1 MEGNVMSRITRVL
14 AVSGLGLV
22 AGLTLAGPA
31 QASTSTTDNSSTSRA
46 SSNWRGDDDNVVGVY
61 RSYRAC
67 EWAGERGE
75 RRGAWD
81 DYDCNRVRYGW
92 GRSRWELE
100 VDCNSGGDWDD
111 RGWRR
116 HGHHGWDD

>member
-1 MEGNVMSRITRVL
+1 MSRITRVL

-31 QASTSTTDNSSTSRA
+31 QASTSTADNSSTSRVG
-46 SSNWRGDDDNVVGVY
+46 STWRHDDDDVVGVY

-75 RRGAWD
+75 RRGSWD
-81 DYDCNRVRYGW
+81 DYDCNRVRHGW
-92 GRSRWELE
+92 HRSVWELE
-100 VDCNSGGDWDD
+100 VDYDRGGDWNGGWHRYGH
-111 RGWRR
+111 RGW
-116 HGHHGWDD
+116 DN

>member
-1 MEGNVMSRITRVL
+1 MSRITRVL

-46 SSNWRGDDDNVVGVY
+46 SSNWRHDDDDVVGVY

-67 EWAGERGE
+67 DWAGERGE
-75 RRGAWD
+75 RRGRWD
-81 DYDCNRVRYGW
+81 SYDCNRVRHGW
-92 GRSRWELE
+92 HRSVWELE
-100 VDCNSGGDWDD
+100 VNYDDRGGDWNDG
-111 RGWRR
+111 GWRR
-116 HGHHGWDD
+116 HGHRGWDN